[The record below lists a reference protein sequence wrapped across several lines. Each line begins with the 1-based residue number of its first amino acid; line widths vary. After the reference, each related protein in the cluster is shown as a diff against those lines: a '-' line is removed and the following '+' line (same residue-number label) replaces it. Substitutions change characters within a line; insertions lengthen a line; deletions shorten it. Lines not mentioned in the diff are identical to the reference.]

1 MQKLL
6 GHFEELILQIN
17 SQIKK
22 IKGLIWEI
30 LKQCHNKYA
39 MFSYTLVSKKLL
51 SIFSV
56 NYKNSLISV
65 IIMNLPSVITDMNTD

>member
-1 MQKLL
+1 
-6 GHFEELILQIN
+6 
-17 SQIKK
+17 
-22 IKGLIWEI
+22 
-30 LKQCHNKYA
+30 